1 MLGPSCFLKGSQPLS
16 VVPRRRKS
24 MDVTSDETEG
34 GVCAVAAFDAIS
46 APARPELWSLAH
58 PALAPAT

>member
-1 MLGPSCFLKGSQPLS
+1 MSECGQRASFN
-16 VVPRRRKS
+16 
-24 MDVTSDETEG
+24 SDETEA

-46 APARPELWSLAH
+46 APAHPELWSLAH